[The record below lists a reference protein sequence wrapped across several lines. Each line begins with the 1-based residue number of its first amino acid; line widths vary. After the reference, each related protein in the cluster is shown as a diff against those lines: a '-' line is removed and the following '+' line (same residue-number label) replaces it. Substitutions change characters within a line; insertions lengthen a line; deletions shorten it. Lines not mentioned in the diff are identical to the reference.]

1 MSNAESISAKL
12 RRWADESEVR
22 GKSKFPSTYALRE
35 LGIRKDRGMYWIEER
50 ELFRHIADEIDRE
63 IDELR
68 ESFANQR
75 YVNIEDAVRGV
86 ALGIDDHG
94 GTKAAIDR
102 YYLPRPLFED
112 GEPVYIG
119 AEIDDRKRGK
129 LEVSRICYTDGGFYF
144 NNSRGSNGRKMK
156 GITYKYGERVGRPK
170 QPVLDADGVPIE
182 EGDTMYGTGR
192 EQHRYTVQV
201 PYSVNEE
208 LGERFLVQC
217 YDHYDGNI
225 VWCDP
230 LMLTHE
236 EPVIC
241 ADGSRIIVGDKVWWD
256 KGDFNPYT
264 VKSLHPD
271 NVLTSHVEIEASD
284 GAQSY
289 CVHPSHLTHR
299 EPDTQERIDR
309 DALKDMY
316 EYWGC
321 AKIGCNKCPALVDG
335 KNPRHRYGVDWCYEA
350 TTLDLLRR
358 QRELDGRNA

>member
-156 GITYKYGERVGRPK
+156 GITYKHGERVGRPK

-182 EGDTMYGTGR
+182 EGDVVYPNYGTHANR
-192 EQHRYTVQV
+192 KSTVLDVRGQDDV
-201 PYSVNEE
+201 IVSIIS
-208 LGERFLVQC
+208 GGFERFNGK
-217 YDHYDGNI
+217 Y
-225 VWCDP
+225 
-230 LMLTHE
+230 
-236 EPVIC
+236 
-241 ADGSRIIVGDKVWWD
+241 
-256 KGDFNPYT
+256 
-264 VKSLHPD
+264 
-271 NVLTSHVEIEASD
+271 
-284 GAQSY
+284 
-289 CVHPSHLTHR
+289 LTHR
-299 EPDTQERIDR
+299 EPDTQERIDG
-309 DALKDMY
+309 DAMKGEY

-321 AKIGCNKCPALVDG
+321 TGTECMRCPALIDG
-335 KNPRHRYGVDWCYEA
+335 KKPRHWYGVDWCYEA
-350 TTLDLLRR
+350 ITLDLLRR
-358 QRELDGRNA
+358 QRELDGRDA

>member
-75 YVNIEDAVRGV
+75 YVNIEGAVRGV

-156 GITYKYGERVGRPK
+156 GINYKHGERVGRPK
-170 QPVLDADGVPIE
+170 QHVLDADGVPIE
-182 EGDTMYGTGR
+182 
-192 EQHRYTVQV
+192 
-201 PYSVNEE
+201 
-208 LGERFLVQC
+208 
-217 YDHYDGNI
+217 
-225 VWCDP
+225 
-230 LMLTHE
+230 
-236 EPVIC
+236 
-241 ADGSRIIVGDKVWWD
+241 VG
-256 KGDFNPYT
+256 
-264 VKSLHPD
+264 
-271 NVLTSHVEIEASD
+271 NVLYRTTD
-284 GAQSY
+284 GMKVIVAKLEKGQFVDGDGVGCNPSY
-289 CVHPSHLTHR
+289 FTHR
-299 EPDTQERIDR
+299 EPDSMERLRDDILEAVDELESTPYKGTHDR
-309 DALKDMY
+309 LLMIADRLTAL
-316 EYWGC
+316 
-321 AKIGCNKCPALVDG
+321 I
-335 KNPRHRYGVDWCYEA
+335 
-350 TTLDLLRR
+350 
-358 QRELDGRNA
+358 ELDGRDA